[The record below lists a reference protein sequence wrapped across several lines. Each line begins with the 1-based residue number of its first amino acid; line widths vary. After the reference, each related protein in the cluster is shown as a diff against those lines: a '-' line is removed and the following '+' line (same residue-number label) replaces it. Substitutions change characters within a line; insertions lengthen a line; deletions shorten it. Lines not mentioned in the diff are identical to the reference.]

1 MKGYNVTTAEK
12 ITPHYLAGLRIVK
25 AKEARPTFNFLVYGE
40 PGVGKT
46 RLCGSADDVPA
57 MRKVLMVDVEA
68 GSMSIRET
76 NPEVDTVRVTTWKEM
91 QEVYDYLYAGNHDYN
106 TVILDS
112 LTEIQKFNMMDIMT
126 QRVAEREDLDPDVPG
141 MREWGKNL
149 EQMRRF
155 VRAFRDLDM
164 NTFFTALAKSDTDK
178 RTGVMTKKPSL
189 SGKLADEVAGFLDI
203 VIYMYVKEVDGAS
216 SRMILTGA
224 TEQFIAKDRTG
235 RLPLVIQEP
244 SMLEILKHAEPS
256 MERPLG
262 KPTDTV
268 AKAN

>member
-1 MKGYNVTTAEK
+1 MSTAEK
-12 ITPHYLAGLRIVK
+12 KITPRHLAGLRVVK
-25 AKEARPTFNFLVYGE
+25 AREARPTFNFLVYGE

-46 RLCGSADDVPA
+46 RLCGSADNIPE

-76 NPEVDTVRVTTWKEM
+76 NPDVDTVRVTTWKEM
-91 QEVYDYLYAGNHDYN
+91 QEVYDYLYAGNHDYS

-164 NTFFTALAKSDTDK
+164 NTFFTALAKSDQDK
-178 RTGVMTKKPSL
+178 RTGITTKKPSL

-203 VIYMYVKEVDGAS
+203 VIYMYVKEVDGQA

-244 SMLEILKHAEPS
+244 SMKTILEYAQPS
-256 MERPLG
+256 KDRPMG
-262 KPTDTV
+262 KDPNVV